1 MMRLKKPIK
10 TILSTTIITLLANQ
24 SAQAGSFSLYTES
37 TARAIGNYAAGIAAE
52 ASDASTGWYNPAGL
66 ALLGHEEL
74 VMGGVGVFPGSKLTG
89 TSTYMTS
96 PYPSYVQSFNGLQGA
111 QDALV
116 PSFHYARPFH
126 DNVTFGLSIVSP
138 FGLVTDWGTEGPL
151 RYAAT
156 KSKLFTA
163 DLSPEVGVRISP
175 NLAAGAGLDLQYAR
189 VTFNSVLGAP
199 ALLSFIDEPARGF
212 DSTSTNKGDSF
223 AVGFHAGIMLISDSE
238 HSRLGFNYQSAI
250 RHTFK
255 GTSRLRGPLATS
267 GIGEPDGVFESND
280 LISNRITL
288 PDVLTLSGYHDLN
301 QSWALLGSVVYTA
314 WQSLSS
320 IELNNVAA
328 FNEIEGEPGLMDA
341 RSIVDYKNTWRF
353 AGGVNYK
360 VTPEWMIRAG
370 GGYDQTPTNDA
381 HRDARI
387 PDCSRWALAV
397 GAHYQARPNI
407 GLDLGY
413 THLFEASD
421 ADINNS
427 TVLGHNSVLVQA
439 RAKNA
444 VDLVGLQLTWAM
456 DGVSPAMT
464 K

>member
-1 MMRLKKPIK
+1 MKRLKKPIK
-10 TILSTTIITLLANQ
+10 TILSTTIVALLANH
-24 SAQAGSFSLYTES
+24 SAEAGSFSLYTES

-74 VMGGVGVFPGSKLTG
+74 VLGGVGVFPSSKLTG
-89 TSTYMTS
+89 TATFITS
-96 PYPSYVQSFNGLQGA
+96 PYPSYMQNFNNLQGA

-116 PSFHYARPFH
+116 PSLHYARPFR
-126 DNVTFGLSIVSP
+126 DNMAFGLSIVTP
-138 FGLVTDWGTEGPL
+138 FGLVTDWGTKGPL
-151 RYAAT
+151 RYSAT
-156 KSKLFTA
+156 KSKLLTA
-163 DLSPEVGVRISP
+163 DVSPEVGVRISP

-199 ALLSFIDEPARGF
+199 TLLMFIDEPATAF

-223 AVGFHAGIMLISDSE
+223 AVGFHAGIMLISDSQ

-250 RHTFK
+250 AHKFR
-255 GTSRLRGPLATS
+255 GTSRLKGPLAS
-267 GIGEPDGVFESND
+267 LGIGNPNAVFESD
-280 LISNRITL
+280 ELTSNRITL

-301 QSWALLGSVVYTA
+301 ESWALLGSIVYTA

-328 FNEIEGEPGLMDA
+328 FNEIDSEPALMSS

-360 VTPEWMIRAG
+360 VNPQWMLRAG

-381 HRDARI
+381 HRDVRI
-387 PDCSRWALAV
+387 PDCSRWALAL
-397 GAHYQARPNI
+397 GAHYQARPNV

-421 ADINNS
+421 AVINNGI
-427 TVLGHNSVLVQA
+427 VLGESTSLVQA
-439 RAKNA
+439 KAKNA
-444 VDLVGLQLTWAM
+444 VDLVGLQVTWLM
-456 DGVSPAMT
+456 DEVVPVMT